1 VAVIVH
7 VARWNDDWRNA
18 MSGTLR
24 QPGLRLL
31 VGLGAVA
38 PLACTGVATG
48 KTDGAGSTNVGSVVF
63 RFE

>member
-1 VAVIVH
+1 
-7 VARWNDDWRNA
+7 